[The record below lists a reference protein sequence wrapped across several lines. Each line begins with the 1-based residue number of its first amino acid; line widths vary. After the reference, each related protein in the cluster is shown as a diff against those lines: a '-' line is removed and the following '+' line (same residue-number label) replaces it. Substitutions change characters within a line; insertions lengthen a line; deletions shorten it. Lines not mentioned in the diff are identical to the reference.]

1 MQQLQAR
8 ISAFPGTTSAGLL
21 TALKTAEDQFVL
33 GTFTPQQF
41 WDWIASGNE
50 QVTKKEQADYRAKL
64 ALAAVVPAPV
74 PTPVHAPVPPPVPA
88 LVAPSPTGGKRK
100 AADSDDDDESELTA

>member
-1 MQQLQAR
+1 M
-8 ISAFPGTTSAGLL
+8 
-21 TALKTAEDQFVL
+21 KDAESNFVL

-74 PTPVHAPVPPPVPA
+74 PTPVPAPVPA